1 MRSVEISLKEIL
13 VYILY
18 KWIPILLCGVII
30 ASFIGGYSFLKI
42 PRGEALERIKEEN
55 QKIVAENEAEILATN
70 AKIAELEQY
79 IENIQSLS
87 SFTNKKI
94 AKVEADIAFDP
105 ITTDISRVRSGYTNL
120 FRSMNL
126 QNTLSGLIPADYS
139 DDHLRLLIKIGIK
152 SDAKTPNKLTITSLG
167 GDGFDAQAVVE
178 KVFEYF
184 TQQHADKLNTY
195 GEHSLTFM
203 NFALD
208 DAKDRQTLFDDEI
221 KKQQNS
227 INELKG
233 AISYNKD
240 IIKETRELEGTSLN
254 SLIKPVT
261 FGFVL
266 GIVLGVVIMAL
277 TYVIRLVLVI
287 PEQVQ
292 ERLNIRYIG
301 GLNYRPALT
310 IGKLAEVAAGGFLF
324 FKHKVEAID
333 YIVVNLSEMISENS
347 TLLVTGSVPSE
358 VLTSFSDDLVNT
370 GKLSDSIK
378 MIISQDIT
386 TTADGIDKLL
396 QTDYVVL
403 VERLGMSTL
412 KRVKHQSDRIA
423 LSGKCL
429 MGYVL
434 Y

>member
-30 ASFIGGYSFLKI
+30 ASFIGGYIFLKI
-42 PRGEALERIKEEN
+42 PRGEALERIKEDN

-79 IENIQSLS
+79 IKNIQSLS
-87 SFTNKKI
+87 SFSNKKI
-94 AKVEADIAFDP
+94 AKVVADVSFDP
-105 ITTDISRVRSGYTNL
+105 ITTDIARIRSGYTSL

-139 DDHLRLLIKIGIK
+139 DDHLRLLIKVSIK
-152 SDAKTPNKLTITSLG
+152 SDAKSPNILTITSLG

-184 TQQHADKLNTY
+184 TQQHADRLNTN
-195 GEHSLTFM
+195 GEHSLTIS
-203 NFALD
+203 NISLD
-208 DAKDRQTLFDDEI
+208 DAKDKQTLFDDEI
-221 KKQQNS
+221 KKQQNT

-233 AISYNKD
+233 AVSYYKD
-240 IIKETRELEGTSLN
+240 IIKETRQLEGTSLS
-254 SLIKPVT
+254 SLFKPVT

-266 GIVLGVVIMAL
+266 GIVLGIVIVAL

-292 ERLNIRYIG
+292 ERLKIRYIG

-324 FKHKVEAID
+324 FKHKGEAID
-333 YIVVNLSEMISENS
+333 YIAVNLSEMISENS
-347 TLLVTGSVPSE
+347 TLLVTGSVSSE
-358 VLTSFSDDLVNT
+358 VLTSFSDDLVDT

-378 MIISQDIT
+378 VIVSQDIT

-403 VERLGMSTL
+403 VERLGKSTL

-423 LSGKCL
+423 LSGKSL